1 MAESLE
7 TRILSA
13 AIVSSIDLSKEAA
26 VVLPDVNGHELLV
39 VPGDHSTMLY
49 GIDET
54 QTEANDLA
62 EVTAELC
69 KFGSLLADGECRQ

>member
-1 MAESLE
+1 M
-7 TRILSA
+7 
-13 AIVSSIDLSKEAA
+13 
-26 VVLPDVNGHELLV
+26 LPDVNGHELLV